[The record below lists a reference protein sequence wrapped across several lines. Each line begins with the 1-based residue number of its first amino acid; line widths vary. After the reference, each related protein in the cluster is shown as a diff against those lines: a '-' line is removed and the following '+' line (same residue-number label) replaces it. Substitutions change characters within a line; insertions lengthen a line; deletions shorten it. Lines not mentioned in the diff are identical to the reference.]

1 MITSAR
7 ELASRY
13 FSGHT
18 VPSSKSSR
26 RIQVSRVLYDLSR
39 GAENV
44 MSRLLSHR
52 DDTSSSLLPPSL
64 PFFFLSSASS
74 FFVPARF
81 SLLFPNCDVGLSY
94 PAVTGPSTARALY
107 PPRHFTMVQR
117 PRSDAPL
124 RPSPSHPHMRRRV
137 NFLQIGILLQ
147 FASSSII
154 LAPPRS
160 LLRLVLALASSFCSC
175 HTAIRPPLVSRVLC

>member
-1 MITSAR
+1 MSCPGFYHIATIH
-7 ELASRY
+7 LL
-13 FSGHT
+13 
-18 VPSSKSSR
+18 PSF
-26 RIQVSRVLYDLSR
+26 
-39 GAENV
+39 
-44 MSRLLSHR
+44 
-52 DDTSSSLLPPSL
+52 LPPSA
-64 PFFFLSSASS
+64 FFFLSSASS

-107 PPRHFTMVQR
+107 PRATLQWCNDRGATP
-117 PRSDAPL
+117 PL

-175 HTAIRPPLVSRVLC
+175 HRYPFPARLPRTLLT

>member
-7 ELASRY
+7 ELAPRY

-52 DDTSSSLLPPSL
+52 DDTSSSLLPPSPL
-64 PFFFLSSASS
+64 FFPLLGVFFFRSRS
-74 FFVPARF
+74 FLIVVSKLRRW
-81 SLLFPNCDVGLSY
+81 SLVSGRNRPFY
-94 PAVTGPSTARALY
+94 STSIIS
-107 PPRHFTMVQR
+107 PRHFTMVQR

-175 HTAIRPPLVSRVLC
+175 HRYPSPARLPRTLLT